1 MVNKKE
7 DISRMDEHPNSK
19 YLRVAKEKIR
29 KGVDKFPN
37 QFDLLT
43 VISDVYRTSGNHLKS
58 LRCAEVLIANYPYNW
73 VGYGFAAKDLVALDE
88 FEEAQKQIQIGLQKI
103 PYQFDLLFIATDVY
117 RATGDIQKSMDYA
130 ELLIIHHPE
139 KWVGYKYLIHEAI
152 ISQQLDKARCIAE
165 KAISKTKEDKR
176 FFAILSDIAF
186 ALGDEEMYDKYE
198 RLVVKDSS
206 NNIYERLNITPK
218 SIKSQLLV
226 EYAVANDERADRRI
240 TKPDLYIVAGF
251 SGAGKTT
258 FLHSSFFSIEKVF
271 GTEDAFLKMLPVEIS
286 KFLAL
291 RRELWDNRD
300 QSMLFSDAFT
310 DIEFLY
316 EQNIL
321 PRQTL
326 LHLNITHLLL
336 KGHPKLF
343 GLNPLKPDD
352 LESPKNLNDY
362 LKRFFATRFFNKFQS
377 ISIATI
383 DIDYDTNAERYSS
396 RTGNKFQF
404 SSNMKNGYK
413 RIMEAWHDQVSH
425 LPTIADNIIKERDG
439 LYLIQKK

>member
-1 MVNKKE
+1 
-7 DISRMDEHPNSK
+7 
-19 YLRVAKEKIR
+19 
-29 KGVDKFPN
+29 
-37 QFDLLT
+37 
-43 VISDVYRTSGNHLKS
+43 
-58 LRCAEVLIANYPYNW
+58 
-73 VGYGFAAKDLVALDE
+73 
-88 FEEAQKQIQIGLQKI
+88 
-103 PYQFDLLFIATDVY
+103 
-117 RATGDIQKSMDYA
+117 
-130 ELLIIHHPE
+130 
-139 KWVGYKYLIHEAI
+139 
-152 ISQQLDKARCIAE
+152 
-165 KAISKTKEDKR
+165 
-176 FFAILSDIAF
+176 
-186 ALGDEEMYDKYE
+186 
-198 RLVVKDSS
+198 
-206 NNIYERLNITPK
+206 
-218 SIKSQLLV
+218 
-226 EYAVANDERADRRI
+226 
-240 TKPDLYIVAGF
+240 
-251 SGAGKTT
+251 
-258 FLHSSFFSIEKVF
+258 
-271 GTEDAFLKMLPVEIS
+271 MLPVEIS